1 MENDR
6 VTMVWTV
13 RKKTEQELDKEKENK
28 LPPSDSIQF
37 KTMLDIEN
45 RTRVAE
51 KRSPV
56 TALEYRT
63 DLKSVL

>member
-1 MENDR
+1 
-6 VTMVWTV
+6 MVWTV

-45 RTRVAE
+45 RTRVVE
-51 KRSPV
+51 KRPPV
-56 TALEYRT
+56 TALKYRT